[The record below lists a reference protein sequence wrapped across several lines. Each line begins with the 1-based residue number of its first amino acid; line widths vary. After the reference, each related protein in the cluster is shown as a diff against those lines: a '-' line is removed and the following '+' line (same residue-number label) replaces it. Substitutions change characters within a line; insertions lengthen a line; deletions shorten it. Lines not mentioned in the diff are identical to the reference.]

1 MATGGV
7 PAFAL
12 PDGFSAE
19 GPFAQWHQ
27 WFAEAETFGAPEPAA
42 AVVST
47 IGDDG
52 FPDAR
57 FVLVRGVDDRGFVFY
72 TNFESAKSRH
82 LDAVPHASLVAGWLA
97 QQRSIRVRGS
107 VVRVDPAEADAYFA
121 GRPRGSQIGAWASRQ
136 SSVLADRAELEAS
149 DFELT
154 APGRTAPPRASPSP
168 SPRASTPIAA
178 DSSFA
183 QSLADAVSMPYTTV
197 PHWPPSRVEGHE
209 GRLVVGTLGGRT
221 VAALAG
227 R

>member
-19 GPFAQWHQ
+19 GPVAQWHQ

-136 SSVLADRAELEAS
+136 SSVLADRAELEAAFAEVS
-149 DFELT
+149 ARFDGI
-154 APGRTAPPRASPSP
+154 AVPRPE
-168 SPRASTPIAA
+168 
-178 DSSFA
+178 F
-183 QSLADAVSMPYTTV
+183 
-197 PHWPPSRVEGHE
+197 WG
-209 GRLVVGTLGGRT
+209 GWRLVPEVVECWHGRRDRLHDRVRWTRSGTAWSAEL
-221 VAALAG
+221 LYP
-227 R
+227 